1 MVACENVRVFER
13 FTDAARQV
21 LVLAQEEARLLH
33 SGKIGTEH
41 LLLGLIRENG
51 PATSILGSFDVSLS
65 AIRQLVE
72 PTTLP
77 GPTAPVPG
85 LHAAPPF
92 SPRAKK
98 VLELSLRET
107 LQLGHSD
114 IGAEHL
120 LLGLIRED
128 QGLGVQMLIS
138 LGVDLVLLRQR
149 VIAALT
155 KGDASTRHVPD
166 ASFVR
171 GRSVRGARL
180 VACSFCGL
188 APPTSGQLVSGDNA
202 FICERCIEHWSQHF
216 GTATSAVA
224 RSVVRPPDPPSDV
237 ISTGPPPADVDA
249 ARAEIQA
256 AYSAHGT
263 PSEDGT
269 SIPSVERG
277 HDLGPTVA
285 MAKSMARNRGIDPEA
300 SEVAVIVDEVRFV
313 DAEHAAVWFSI
324 SIDGH
329 PVVVHHRG
337 NALVV
342 AGEWKMARTT
352 FCQIMSMGGVPC
364 PPDEG

>member
-1 MVACENVRVFER
+1 VRVFER

-33 SGKIGTEH
+33 SSKIGTEH
-41 LLLGLIRENG
+41 LLLGLIREDG
-51 PATSILGSFDVSLS
+51 PASTILDSFEVSLS
-65 AIRQLVE
+65 ALRQLVT

-77 GPTAPVPG
+77 GPHAGPHSG
-85 LHAAPPF
+85 LPAAWPF

-114 IGAEHL
+114 IGPEHL
-120 LLGLIRED
+120 LLGLIRE
-128 QGLGVQMLIS
+128 GEGTGAQMLIG
-138 LGVDLVLLRQR
+138 LGVDLSLLRQR
-149 VIAALT
+149 LIAALME
-155 KGDASTRHVPD
+155 GDPSTPHLPH
-166 ASFVR
+166 SSLQR
-171 GRSVRGARL
+171 GRSVRDARL

-188 APPTSGQLVSGDNA
+188 TPPASGQLVSGDNA
-202 FICERCIEHWSQHF
+202 FICERCIEHWFQYIRA
-216 GTATSAVA
+216 ATSRIVSPAVWPSA
-224 RSVVRPPDPPSDV
+224 PPSEV

-263 PSEDGT
+263 TSEDGI

-277 HDLGPTVA
+277 HDLGPTIA

-324 SIDGH
+324 SIDGR

-337 NALVV
+337 DALVV
-342 AGEWKMARTT
+342 AGEWKMTRTT
-352 FCQIMSMGGVPC
+352 FCQIMLMGGVPC
-364 PPDEG
+364 PPDEGG